1 MGCRVEPAVNTSLGR
16 ELLRLVLP
24 ALLMQVVQ
32 TVGWLGEAVF
42 VSRLGKVELA
52 AIGLVGEITWLLST
66 LTTIV
71 TVSAT
76 TLVAQRWGA
85 GDLAGARGFMR
96 AAVQQAI
103 LFGLL
108 ASAGLVF
115 AGLDLARDGC

>member
-85 GDLAGARGFMR
+85 GDLAGARGFHEGCGSTGSSFR
-96 AAVQQAI
+96 VVSI
-103 LFGLL
+103 
-108 ASAGLVF
+108 SSLVF